1 MVDWTSQQELT
12 RDGAANINVVFASF
26 GLYIWEVFQTSDF
39 EWSILQGK
47 RKLTISILPLP
58 SLTSFCAKGM
68 RYLPFFIARYILVLS
83 IASLMASFT
92 VKHAINC
99 HSLYI
104 FICVA
109 GNLSII
115 CASVVLMLRTIAVW
129 ERKLPIVVA
138 LGTLCLAHTALLV
151 RGMLTVSAR
160 YDAVQQMCV
169 ATALSHTNRV
179 FLSVTFWSTL
189 GFNLVITVLHV
200 AGLMKSDEGSSVWEL
215 LFREG
220 VVYYLIAFTFNA
232 LPAIFSIVNLNSEC
246 DLQNVISATRTV
258 TRLPD
263 MDDDDIYVHSATQLA
278 SPRVPNAAYRFTQN
292 KTVRYPAR
300 PEVHVTTDQIVMEDF
315 AASPTSAMTDKPQSL
330 TGDDKSSFNAV

>member
-47 RKLTISILPLP
+47 RKV
-58 SLTSFCAKGM
+58 KWQWGM
-68 RYLPFFIARYILVLS
+68 RCLPFFIARYILVLS

-151 RGMLTVSAR
+151 RGMLTVSAQ

-179 FLSVTFWSTL
+179 FLGVTFWSTL

-232 LPAIFSIVNLNSEC
+232 LPAIFSIVNLNTTM
-246 DLQNVISATRTV
+246 DLITTVPVTVMTVISATRTV